1 MYGTIKSEETFN
13 AALSSITKANNLPH
27 ISMHSLRH
35 MFATACIELNVPLE
49 KISKALGHKNV
60 NTTFDIYCGIMDATE
75 QITNTVSNT
84 MDPALNLKNEISGGT
99 N

>member
-1 MYGTIKSEETFN
+1 M
-13 AALSSITKANNLPH
+13 
-27 ISMHSLRH
+27 
-35 MFATACIELNVPLE
+35 
-49 KISKALGHKNV
+49 

-75 QITNTVSNT
+75 QIRNTVSNT